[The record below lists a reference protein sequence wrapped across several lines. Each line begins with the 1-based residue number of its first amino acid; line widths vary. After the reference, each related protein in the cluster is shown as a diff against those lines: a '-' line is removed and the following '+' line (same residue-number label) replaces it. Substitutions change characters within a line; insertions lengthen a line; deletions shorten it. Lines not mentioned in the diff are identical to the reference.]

1 MFESNYDL
9 CYVNTIAWTDI
20 LTGQN
25 ALTRYT
31 LNDRSQSAR
40 ECKYIV
46 FAACFH
52 TELVQIANIVIFY
65 MFNVLYTQQ
74 SIRWHIMDRRKE
86 LGGLEICR

>member
-40 ECKYIV
+40 ECKYIFSQHV
-46 FAACFH
+46 F
-52 TELVQIANIVIFY
+52 
-65 MFNVLYTQQ
+65 TQN
-74 SIRWHIMDRRKE
+74 
-86 LGGLEICR
+86 